1 MSSAISTPTYQA
13 KASNVFNADSTPI
26 YNSATGDWTLKNASG
41 VTTFS
46 CSGVGVVVIK
56 SNGTAGGLRFSGNGT
71 STQRIQTLGN
81 DASTNGIME
90 FYSYRSDLSNEILAG
105 SYTGAGAW
113 TFPISASTNSL
124 ILPQITALTAS
135 NQNVAGK
142 YRMQYGSTATPL
154 TLNGLAGGVL
164 GQTVIIDN
172 SAAGTVTINSLNAG
186 GTQQFLCP
194 ANATLTMPTFT
205 MATFLY
211 DGTYWRCISTTKGV
225 S

>member
-1 MSSAISTPTYQA
+1 LSSAISTPTYQA
-13 KASNVFNADSTPI
+13 KAQNIYNADGTTPI
-26 YNSATGDWTLKNASG
+26 FNSSTGLWTLKNVAG
-41 VTTFS
+41 TTTFTVDT
-46 CSGVGVVVIK
+46 SGLLTVTIV
-56 SNGTAGGLRFSGNGT
+56 N
-71 STQRIQTLGN
+71 TQALQ
-81 DASTNGIME
+81 M
-90 FYSYRSDLSNEILAG
+90 
-105 SYTGAGAW
+105 
-113 TFPISASTNSL
+113 
-124 ILPQITALTAS
+124 PQITALTAS

-142 YRMQYGSTATPL
+142 YRVQYGSTATPL

-172 SAAGTVTINSLNAG
+172 SAAGTITINSLNAG